1 MAASQ
6 DATALFDVTAAS
18 AATAATRDL
27 APASTPGFAVRLPC
41 AQLGDLIQINCLNRV
56 RGAFRVSSSQ
66 GEGQLFFE
74 AGQLVHATSGDQVGL
89 DAVVVMLGW
98 RSGSIEPHDF
108 AGSVPCSIGM
118 GADSLLL
125 HAAQVIDERARDA
138 SSQRAL
144 TSDATTK
151 VVRRVPYPDKRPAP
165 EVAVR
170 PEATASGMVSEAM
183 PPEAAPAERRS
194 EHSGIALKS
203 PFGPAGLARLEI
215 TRVASNGK
223 IERQKSGAS
232 TELADTA
239 FFCQRLATLVGEGL
253 GLGPCRALAC
263 DNAEE
268 GIVVFQGRS
277 IVGARGKLA
286 DLEFVLAKVGLG

>member
-6 DATALFDVTAAS
+6 DATALFDAAAAP
-18 AATAATRDL
+18 AATTAGDL

-66 GEGQLFFE
+66 GEGHLFFD
-74 AGQLVHATSGDQVGL
+74 AGQLVHASCRDQVGL

-108 AGSVPCSIGM
+108 AGPVPSSIGM
-118 GADSLLL
+118 GADALLL
-125 HAAQVIDERARDA
+125 HAAQRIDERARDA
-138 SSQRAL
+138 ASHPAI

-151 VVRRVPYPDKRPAP
+151 VVRRVPYPDEQPAADAP
-165 EVAVR
+165 DAGAVT
-170 PEATASGMVSEAM
+170 P
-183 PPEAAPAERRS
+183 PAEERRRS

-203 PFGPAGLARLEI
+203 PFGPAGEVLARLEI
-215 TRVASNGK
+215 TRVAANGR
-223 IERQKSGAS
+223 IERQKAGAS

-239 FFCQRLATLVGEGL
+239 FYCQRLATLVGEGL

-263 DNAEE
+263 ESADE

-277 IVGARGKLA
+277 TVGARGKLA